1 MQSDFAGKNG
11 FVWFTGV
18 VEDRQE
24 DPLKMGRIQVRI
36 FGWHDEDR
44 NVCPTKDLPWAQI
57 LLPVNSNK
65 SFSLPREG
73 EWVFGFFLDG
83 ESGQMPVI
91 SGVYPGLVS
100 NATMSII
107 DTTSEKTFTT
117 QTSTK
122 STTETPSEDK
132 QELTSVK
139 NAFDSI
145 PKPPRLPRFP
155 QQQVEEAL
163 GLPTIVKL
171 SREVI
176 EGTAIA
182 LTNNVRSIFCSS
194 EGPIA
199 KAILQAQA
207 QIRIA
212 AIAIREGFK
221 KLLTALGFSPS
232 AGGMVETIKSI
243 TKYIKQLNDLINDV
257 RDWVKKIKLILEKI
271 IFYIKELKRL
281 VQLLKQLPNLL
292 KNQIIACLKR
302 AYKELKSVVLETLK
316 EELVSGELDELLEAV
331 DDLVRDANDLIR
343 EASDIPQLVNQA
355 QTAFSDFTSAVKS
368 GSDNLTL
375 SLNTNNGT
383 LQSDNVAL
391 AQLYL
396 TDGSGNVNS
405 ELLTLG
411 EMNPRER
418 EQLVYNIFPGTQ
430 RFSFSK
436 VKMA

>member
-11 FVWFTGV
+11 FVWFTGI
-18 VEDRQE
+18 VETRQE

-36 FGWHDEDR
+36 FGWHAESR
-44 NVCPTKDLPWAQI
+44 EECPTEDLPWAQI

-83 ESGQMPVI
+83 EAGQMPVV

-100 NATMSII
+100 NTTMELLS
-107 DTTSEKTFTT
+107 SE
-117 QTSTK
+117 STK
-122 STTETPSEDK
+122 TTPSVKSGTSVASENK
-132 QELTSVK
+132 QELPSVK
-139 NAFDSI
+139 NAFDSV
-145 PKPPRLPRFP
+145 PKPPRLPKFP

-171 SREVI
+171 SREVV

-182 LTNNVRSIFCSS
+182 FTNNVRSIFCSS
-194 EGPIA
+194 EGFIA
-199 KAILQAQA
+199 KSILQAQA
-207 QIRIA
+207 EIRA
-212 AIAIREGFK
+212 VALAVREGFK
-221 KLLTALGFSPS
+221 ALLTALGFSPS

-257 RDWVKKIKLILEKI
+257 RDWIKKIKLIIQKI
-271 IFYIKELKRL
+271 IFYIKELTRLIQFLKRL
-281 VQLLKQLPNLL
+281 PKLLV
-292 KNQIIACLKR
+292 NQIKVCLKR
-302 AYKELKSVVLETLK
+302 AYKELKSIALSEIVGDDEVLESI
-316 EELVSGELDELLEAV
+316 EELVEAV
-331 DDLVRDANDLIR
+331 DDIVSDANSLLQERRDLNNLVDD
-343 EASDIPQLVNQA
+343 ASS
-355 QTAFSDFTSAVKS
+355 AFNNLGNAVKS
-368 GSDNLTL
+368 GNQGVTI
-375 SLNTNNGT
+375 SLNKNSNV

-396 TDGSGNVNS
+396 TDESGNPNS
-405 ELLTLG
+405 ELLNLG

-430 RFSFSK
+430 RFSFSR